1 MCACVY
7 TRVVE
12 STWRDEASG
21 LKLENPSGVSP
32 YPGSGITRADSVC
45 NDELLLSTRSAM
57 STSDGGSEDT
67 ETGCD
72 GESGIDASVGEDDW
86 VLRDSGYDWEDAI
99 DGGAD
104 VRFGGGRRPTDVV
117 SSDCGVACCAT
128 CGKTQPEKKHT
139 PTDQLNVK

>member
-1 MCACVY
+1 
-7 TRVVE
+7 VE

-45 NDELLLSTRSAM
+45 NNELLLRTRSAM
-57 STSDGGSEDT
+57 STSDGGSDVSGSEDT

-104 VRFGGGRRPTDVV
+104 VGFRGGRRPTEVV
-117 SSDCGVACCAT
+117 SLDCGVACCAT
-128 CGKTQPEKKHT
+128 CGKTQPEKNTHQQTNSTQNK
-139 PTDQLNVK
+139 